1 MNEAEKYIDAVA
13 NRKLTIFQ
21 KMALCVNEIKRGK
34 QVEIEC
40 KMGLWSVIG
49 PSSDVYADAL
59 HYWKQYAD
67 DGEYYKILG
76 GKSPAE
82 ILSEKLNNKQPDQ

>member
-1 MNEAEKYIDAVA
+1 MEVA
-13 NRKLTIFQ
+13 Q
-21 KMALCVNEIKRGK
+21 KMALCVNEIKRGE

-49 PSSDVYADAL
+49 NSDSVYFDAL
-59 HYWKQYAD
+59 HYFKQYMD
-67 DGEYYKILG
+67 DGEYYEILG

-82 ILSEKLNNKQPDQ
+82 VLIENINKEGL

>member
-1 MNEAEKYIDAVA
+1 MSEAEKYIDAVA
-13 NRKLTIFQ
+13 NGKLTIFQ
-21 KMALCVNEIKRGK
+21 KMALCVNEIKRGS

-49 PSSDVYADAL
+49 PIDSVYFDSL
-59 HYWKQYAD
+59 HYFKQYMD
-67 DGEYYKILG
+67 DGEYHKILG